1 VAESFD
7 IAGEVTS
14 RGTSFVV
21 RFFNSLPSVVGS
33 IMVNLL
39 LVPLIAHFMIR
50 DGGKLRRRFVTMVP
64 NRYFETSLMMHRVD
78 RQVGGY
84 FRGRFIE
91 SILVG
96 LTVMATMGVLSIW
109 FAQPFILLI
118 AVVVGITN
126 LIPYVGPVMGLAFG
140 SLLYLGLG
148 FPISSILGLAAAV
161 AIAQLLDNVVFAPV
175 VLSQNVDLHPLTV
188 ILVLLIGGE
197 ILGVLGLLIAVP
209 AAASIKIVSTEL
221 YRNYSQRA
229 VLM

>member
-1 VAESFD
+1 
-7 IAGEVTS
+7 
-14 RGTSFVV
+14 
-21 RFFNSLPSVVGS
+21 
-33 IMVNLL
+33 
-39 LVPLIAHFMIR
+39 MIR
-50 DGGKLRRRFVTMVP
+50 DGGKLRRRFVAMVP